1 MSEPIDHEPVE
12 GMPEEI
18 EMGGLVLRPGD
29 FVDMYRY
36 ERPVGKGGMAF
47 VLLARDP
54 GGQPVAL
61 KVLKASRMRTGLAR
75 FRREFRALSRL
86 DHPNIIGVE
95 SWGDIHGHPYLAME
109 YVDGVDLHL
118 AIRRMSRR
126 PADVRWPWVEDVLI
140 QLARAL
146 GHLSRR
152 GLVHRD
158 LKPSNVLITR
168 DGVCKLTDFG
178 IVKDLDPDRDPVVST
193 TLVGTWAYASP
204 EQIAG
209 DPIDHR
215 SDLYSLGVILYA
227 MLTGRRP
234 FAAENMAGYLELHR
248 SKLPTPPSQLV
259 PDVPPVLEQI
269 CLRLLAKS
277 PQDRLQSASEILEAL
292 LADEPDTSPEV
303 EAGAT
308 GWSPPLVG
316 RQEALSAGSE
326 ALARLSRSEGGVLL
340 FEGAEG
346 SGRSRVLSAVVA
358 EARRRGLPVHEARI
372 TASEGAFEALLRVS
386 QQIGQELGGQ
396 VPPEL
401 ARAIA
406 RFALGRGRMPGDARY
421 QLYDGVRTA
430 LQSLLARG
438 PQVLALDDLHHAP
451 APFLDLLNYLVRTL
465 AAREGQPL
473 LVLGAGR
480 AEASRAEGP
489 PPEAGSYAA
498 FRSGRDLGLIPR
510 VHPLLPLTRGQV
522 GELLAGVVGEGGGL
536 EGLVGLLHR
545 QSDGDPLFVVEFVR
559 GLMQRGV
566 LAPRPGGGWRLT
578 LDPAELS
585 SDRLALPPGL
595 RQAIRE
601 RLAPLG
607 EDVRV
612 VLEVCAVAGRELDLE
627 VLLDVVE
634 LLAEEEARA
643 HGEDDPTEVT
653 QEAGP
658 LGAPAPTSAPVV
670 VRHGPD
676 RWMDALDLA
685 IDAGLLEERRGALGS
700 RVDFAQRQV
709 GEVVAL
715 DLPADA
721 RARLHRRLAAALE
734 LRYADSPVAAEAIGE
749 HYRLAGD
756 AARAFTYLVQ
766 AAVGLHERA
775 LLTEAGALVR
785 RARALQGQ
793 AGALVATGP
802 VAGTALAL
810 DQVEAALLFNQ
821 GAWDE
826 AARALDALRRR
837 ATGLGRPADAGD
849 AAVQYGITLRRLD
862 RAAEGEE
869 VIRSVLVDAR
879 QRHDR
884 RLELRALH
892 ALAGAAWARGD
903 LDGCERLA
911 SQGLVGTT
919 DPDMA
924 EGRAGI
930 LLALTAVQASKGQLA
945 AAVAGLSEAEELLR
959 GLREKKTRAS
969 VLCNLSEVLHWKGE
983 LVAAEARGAEALA
996 LARDL
1001 VYRVVEVSALRCR
1014 AMARLDLGALGPAR
1028 LDLEHGLAIARELGM
1043 AEEEV
1048 PIRFHLARVALKE
1061 EDPATA
1067 EVHLVAAR
1075 AAAGRADPESFGPSV
1090 AALLARALAQQGF
1103 RDEARLVLAS
1113 AAGATERLHAPRR
1126 TELLLLLAFA
1136 WHALRDDTAALP
1148 VVRQAC
1154 QMAES
1159 FGFRTWALHSWSL
1172 LAHLATDDA
1181 EARRAREAGAAIAR
1195 GVLATL
1201 PPESATAFRRQSS
1214 IVRLLGAPLL

>member
-1 MSEPIDHEPVE
+1 MSEPADNEPVE
-12 GMPEEI
+12 GMPDEI

-29 FVDMYRY
+29 FVDMFRY

-86 DHPNIIGVE
+86 DHPNIIRVE

-126 PADVRWPWVEDVLI
+126 PGDVRWPWVEDVLI

-234 FAAENMAGYLELHR
+234 FAAENMSGYLELHR
-248 SKLPTPPSQLV
+248 SKRPTPPSHLV
-259 PDVPPVLEQI
+259 PDVPPALEQI
-269 CLRLLAKS
+269 CLRLLEKS
-277 PQDRLQSASEILEAL
+277 PQDRFQSASEILEAL
-292 LADEPDTSPEV
+292 LADEPETAPEGDP
-303 EAGAT
+303 GAT
-308 GWSPPLVG
+308 GWTPPLVG
-316 RQEALSAGSE
+316 RQEALAAGSE
-326 ALARLSRSEGGVLL
+326 ALARLTRSEGGVLL

-346 SGRSRVLSAVVA
+346 SGRSRVLGAVVA
-358 EARRRGLPVHEARI
+358 DARRRGLPVHEARI

-421 QLYDGVRTA
+421 QLYDGVRSA

-438 PQVLALDDLHHAP
+438 PQVLALDDLHLAP

-480 AEASRAEGP
+480 AELPRPDGP
-489 PPEAGSYAA
+489 PPEAGTYAA
-498 FRSGRDLGLIPR
+498 FRLGRDLGLHPR
-510 VHPLLPLTRGQV
+510 IQPLPPLRRADV
-522 GELLAGVVGEGGGL
+522 AELLVAVMGEEVGL
-536 EGLVGLLHR
+536 KALVDLLHR
-545 QSDGDPLFVVEFVR
+545 QSGGDPLFVVEFVR

-566 LAPRPGGGWRLT
+566 LVPRQGGGWRLAV
-578 LDPAELS
+578 DPAELS
-585 SDRLALPPGL
+585 GDRLALPPGL

-601 RLAPLG
+601 RLAPQG
-607 EDVRV
+607 DDVRA

-634 LLAEEEARA
+634 LLAEEESRA
-643 HGEDDPTEVT
+643 HGEDDPTEV
-653 QEAGP
+653 EAEVAA
-658 LGAPAPTSAPVV
+658 APAPPPRRSAPVV

-676 RWMDALDLA
+676 RWMDALDQA

-709 GEVVAL
+709 AEVVAA
-715 DLPADA
+715 DLPSEA

-749 HYRLAGD
+749 HYRQAGD
-756 AARAFTYLVQ
+756 APRAFSYLVQ

-785 RARALQGQ
+785 RARALQSA
-793 AGALVATGP
+793 AGAGGGGGELA
-802 VAGTALAL
+802 ASALAL
-810 DQVEAALLFNQ
+810 DQVEAALWFNQ
-821 GAWDE
+821 GAWDD

-837 ATGLGRPADAGD
+837 ALALGRPGDAGE

-862 RAAEGEE
+862 RATEGEE

-903 LDGCERLA
+903 LEGCERLA

-919 DPDMA
+919 DPEMA

-983 LVAAEARGAEALA
+983 LVAAEARGAEALS

-1014 AMARLDLGALGPAR
+1014 AMARLDLGELGPAR

-1113 AAGATERLHAPRR
+1113 AAGACTRRAARSCCSCWPSPGTPCATTRPPCRWCDRHARWPRASASGPGPCTPGPCSR
-1126 TELLLLLAFA
+1126 TSPWTKPRPGA
-1136 WHALRDDTAALP
+1136 P
-1148 VVRQAC
+1148 
-1154 QMAES
+1154 
-1159 FGFRTWALHSWSL
+1159 
-1172 LAHLATDDA
+1172 
-1181 EARRAREAGAAIAR
+1181 ARRGPPSPAG
-1195 GVLATL
+1195 
-1201 PPESATAFRRQSS
+1201 
-1214 IVRLLGAPLL
+1214 